1 MRGTFSIV
9 CVLLTTAVS
18 CQPTEE
24 GNGSTVADDGLSVKA
39 DGPSVMADAA
49 LADQRLADHGLEGDQ
64 AAPDAVLAGDQALV
78 DAGPVSDQALVD
90 VSAAPVPNDLTL
102 TDGPPIREQV
112 RVQGDL
118 SGHLCGDV
126 ELTGASVVP
135 AGASLV
141 LCAGTVVTVTGGA
154 VAGLAIAGELV
165 LEGAAEAKVRFEGRA
180 GWRGLRVGGL
190 LRGQHF
196 EIYDASTGIEGAREG
211 RIDLAFGHIERCQT
225 GFRLENG
232 GDFDHVDIIG
242 GSSLVITGGSLN
254 MTDSLVDFQQPR
266 VGPDC
271 VVWNGGGAVLD
282 HVQFTNCHCPIHINR
297 ADLDITVSDSVFD
310 GAAVPVMIAHS
321 RAIFRNSHFD
331 GAQSDFLDIGGSI
344 DCDLA
349 DNYFG
354 GLAPNIGTG
363 DPSQFQGAMN
373 FLLAP
378 VAGVGPR

>member
-1 MRGTFSIV
+1 MRGAFSIV

-24 GNGSTVADDGLSVKA
+24 GNGSTVADDGLSVMA

-49 LADQRLADHGLEGDQ
+49 LAGQTLADHGLEGDQ

-78 DAGPVSDQALVD
+78 D
-90 VSAAPVPNDLTL
+90 VSAAPVPNDLML
-102 TDGPPIREQV
+102 TDGPPIRAQV

-126 ELTGASVVP
+126 ELTGPSVVP

-165 LEGAAEAKVRFEGRA
+165 LEGAVEAKVRFEGRP

-254 MTDSLVDFQQPR
+254 MTDSLVDFQQPQ

-282 HVQFTNCHCPIHINR
+282 HVRFTNCHCPIHINR

-310 GAAVPVMIAHS
+310 GAAVPVMIAQS

-331 GAQSDFLDIGGSI
+331 GAQTDFLDIGGSI

-378 VAGVGPR
+378 VPGVGPR